1 MFFDPTVPFCMAKAV
16 IRISAS
22 ILWLVSIPLE
32 TQIELFSTR
41 IIEIELSILIP
52 YKSY

>member
-1 MFFDPTVPFCMAKAV
+1 MFFDLTVPFCMAKAV
-16 IRISAS
+16 IRTSVS

-41 IIEIELSILIP
+41 IEIELSILIP
-52 YKSY
+52 YKSH